1 MPGDN
6 CSVYGCG
13 ISRRK
18 KDASIFKIPGKKKVE
33 WRSKFL
39 NAITK
44 TRETNSEFREM
55 IKHDRVFACSRHFHQ
70 SEIKVR
76 KYCLIYF
83 RQGKLTVKSKLM
95 YATAW

>member
-18 KDASIFKIPGKKKVE
+18 KDAGIFKIPGKKKVE

-44 TRETNSEFREM
+44 T
-55 IKHDRVFACSRHFHQ
+55 KGD
-70 SEIKVR
+70 
-76 KYCLIYF
+76 
-83 RQGKLTVKSKLM
+83 KL
-95 YATAW
+95 